1 MGKFKPSRYL
11 FSAIFA
17 IAAIVRISASVK
29 SYTDMPISSKACASL
44 SACWETALL
53 PAVLG
58 TVAGAAVTG
67 LPGILLQLIVIPVL
81 VTALKRSGV
90 LYGRG

>member
-1 MGKFKPSRYL
+1 MGVSLIFSRRIRKKKFPDC
-11 FSAIFA
+11 
-17 IAAIVRISASVK
+17 VRIIQLILHFNLFLPLLVSA
-29 SYTDMPISSKACASL
+29 
-44 SACWETALL
+44 
-53 PAVLG
+53 LG
-58 TVAGAAVTG
+58 DFWGKVAGAAVTG